1 MKYADV
7 EQFFINKVGISGGR
21 IKKIY
26 GHQMF
31 LEDIKLK
38 SLVRIAIVKILKNIT
53 SKVKSIFLLI
63 QSRKFIIKNVIIKH
77 VWVFDRL
84 RKKLSMNKN
93 YMLKKKIISLTN
105 VDVEKKWNSKGVNF
119 ERKTSLKTVFK
130 KKWYLWPCDSLW
142 MVLWSVCMIHI
153 LNIIVLKLLLLQ
165 QDRFWKL
172 WRH

>member
-105 VDVEKKWNSKGVNF
+105 VDVEKK
-119 ERKTSLKTVFK
+119 
-130 KKWYLWPCDSLW
+130 
-142 MVLWSVCMIHI
+142 
-153 LNIIVLKLLLLQ
+153 
-165 QDRFWKL
+165 
-172 WRH
+172 